1 MKIEV
6 IKPGLQSSI
15 QDRGR
20 TGYMHLGVAKG
31 GAMDPLS
38 MTLANWLVGNAPTN
52 PVLEIC
58 LLGPTLRF
66 KQAVSVAVSGAKFE
80 LEVHSKE
87 GVRSAVNVK
96 QTIQLNSGDTLAFGK
111 RLQGARAY
119 LAVAG
124 IFNYNAVLGSC
135 ATHFSAKFAGLEGRA
150 LQAGDQL
157 SLSHCEVRQTRT
169 LPIHVA
175 QQYSGTY
182 LLRCVPSVETSHFS
196 PAQLSQFYTR
206 SYLLRSDSN
215 RMGLRFDGEPLSM
228 NDMDE
233 LISSGLSQG
242 SVQFPPSGLPII
254 ASVDGQTIGGYPR
267 IANVIS
273 ADLFALGQLVAGDKV
288 SFSLVSLEQAHD
300 IYVGQQRQLAPY
312 LDA

>member
-1 MKIEV
+1 MSIEV

-31 GAMDPLS
+31 GVMDPLS
-38 MTLANWLVGNAPTN
+38 MTLANWLVGNSPAN

-66 KQAVSVAVSGAKFE
+66 KQAVSVAVSGAKFDI
-80 LEVHSKE
+80 EVCSKE
-87 GVRSAVNVK
+87 GTCSAVNVN
-96 QTIQLNSGDTLAFGK
+96 QTMQLRAGDTLKFGK

-119 LAVAG
+119 LAIAAT
-124 IFNYNAVLGSC
+124 FDCEAVLGSC
-135 ATHFSAKFAGLEGRA
+135 ATHFSAKFAGFKGRA
-150 LQAGDQL
+150 LQVGDQL
-157 SLSHCEVRQTRT
+157 SLSHCEVRQIRT
-169 LPIHVA
+169 LPIHVV
-175 QQYSGTY
+175 QQYSGKY

-196 PAQLSQFYTR
+196 PAQLSQFYTT

-215 RMGLRFDGEPLSM
+215 RMGLRFDGGPLSM

-242 SVQFPPSGLPII
+242 SVQLPPSGLPII
-254 ASVDGQTIGGYPR
+254 SSVDGQTIGGYPR

-288 SFSLVSLEQAHD
+288 NFSLVSLEQAND
-300 IYVGQQRQLAPY
+300 IYASQQRQLAPY
-312 LDA
+312 LDN

>member
-1 MKIEV
+1 MSIEV

-66 KQAVSVAVSGAKFE
+66 EQAVSVAVSGAKFE
-80 LEVHSKE
+80 LEVYNKE
-87 GVRSAVNVK
+87 GVRSAVNVN

-119 LAVAG
+119 MAVAAT
-124 IFNYNAVLGSC
+124 FNYSAVLGSC
-135 ATHFSAKFAGLEGRA
+135 ATHISAKFAGLEGRA

-157 SLSHCEVRQTRT
+157 SVSQCEVRETRN
-169 LPIHVA
+169 LPSHMT
-175 QQYSGTY
+175 QQYSGNY
-182 LLRCVPSVETSHFS
+182 ILRCVPSVETTDFS
-196 PAQLSQFYTR
+196 SEQLSDFYAT

-215 RMGLRFDGEPLSM
+215 RMGLRFDAEPLDM
-228 NDMDE
+228 KHMDE
-233 LISSGLSQG
+233 MVSSGLSQG
-242 SVQFPPSGLPII
+242 SVQLPSSGLPII
-254 ASVDGQTIGGYPR
+254 SSVDGQTIGGYPR

-288 SFSLVSLEQAHD
+288 NFCLVSLEQAHD
-300 IYVGQQRQLAPY
+300 IYASQQRQLAPY

>member
-1 MKIEV
+1 MSIEV

-38 MTLANWLVGNAPTN
+38 MTLANWLVGNSPTN

-66 KQAVSVAVSGAKFE
+66 KQAVSVAVSGAKFDI
-80 LEVHSKE
+80 EVCSKE
-87 GVRSAVNVK
+87 GTCLAVNVN
-96 QTIQLNSGDTLAFGK
+96 QTIQLRAGDTLKFGK

-119 LAVAG
+119 LAIAAT
-124 IFNYNAVLGSC
+124 FDCEAVLGSC
-135 ATHFSAKFAGLEGRA
+135 ATHFSAKFAGFKGRA
-150 LQAGDQL
+150 LQVGDHL

-175 QQYSGTY
+175 QQYGGKY

-233 LISSGLSQG
+233 LISSGLNQG
-242 SVQFPPSGLPII
+242 SVQLPPSGLPII
-254 ASVDGQTIGGYPR
+254 SSVDGQTIGGYPR

-288 SFSLVSLEQAHD
+288 NFSLVSLEQAND
-300 IYVGQQRQLAPY
+300 IYASQQRQLAPY
-312 LDA
+312 LDN

>member
-1 MKIEV
+1 M
-6 IKPGLQSSI
+6 Q
-15 QDRGR
+15 
-20 TGYMHLGVAKG
+20 
-31 GAMDPLS
+31 
-38 MTLANWLVGNAPTN
+38 
-52 PVLEIC
+52 
-58 LLGPTLRF
+58 LR
-66 KQAVSVAVSGAKFE
+66 A
-80 LEVHSKE
+80 
-87 GVRSAVNVK
+87 
-96 QTIQLNSGDTLAFGK
+96 GDTLKFGK

-119 LAVAG
+119 LAIAATFVCE
-124 IFNYNAVLGSC
+124 AVLGSC
-135 ATHFSAKFAGLEGRA
+135 ATHFSAKFAGFKGRA
-150 LQAGDQL
+150 LQVGDHL

-175 QQYSGTY
+175 QQYGGKY

-242 SVQFPPSGLPII
+242 SVQLPPSGLPII
-254 ASVDGQTIGGYPR
+254 SSVDGQTIGGYPR

-288 SFSLVSLEQAHD
+288 NFSLVSLEQANE
-300 IYVGQQRQLAPY
+300 IYASKQRQLAPY
-312 LDA
+312 LDN

>member
-1 MKIEV
+1 MSIEV

-38 MTLANWLVGNAPTN
+38 MTLANWLVGNSPAN

-66 KQAVSVAVSGAKFE
+66 KQAVSVAVSGAKFDI
-80 LEVHSKE
+80 EVCSKE
-87 GVRSAVNVK
+87 GTCLAVNVN
-96 QTIQLNSGDTLAFGK
+96 QTMQLRAGDTLKFGK
-111 RLQGARAY
+111 RLQGARTY
-119 LAVAG
+119 LAIAAT
-124 IFNYNAVLGSC
+124 FDCEAVLGSC
-135 ATHFSAKFAGLEGRA
+135 ATHFSAKFAGFKGRA
-150 LQAGDQL
+150 LQVGDHL

-175 QQYSGTY
+175 QQYGGKY

-242 SVQFPPSGLPII
+242 SVQLPPSGLPII
-254 ASVDGQTIGGYPR
+254 SSVDGQTIGGYPR

-288 SFSLVSLEQAHD
+288 NFSLVSLEQAND
-300 IYVGQQRQLAPY
+300 IYASQQRQLAPY
-312 LDA
+312 LDN